1 MRKIFNKSEQVR
13 KILAVTP
20 FNRPPY
26 ALALKNSIA
35 IVNNNCV
42 ICKPT
47 ELTPRSTIKSAE
59 ILHYA
64 SLSVEI
70 FKILI
75 GWPNNIGDETVT
87 KHNIKTVI
95 FTGRLHLGK
104 IIAQKARITRA
115 AL

>member
-13 KILAVTP
+13 KISAVTP
-20 FNRPPY
+20 FNHPPNT
-26 ALALKNSIA
+26 LALKITIA
-35 IVNNNCV
+35 IVTKNCV

-59 ILHYA
+59 ILHHT

-75 GWPNNIGDETVT
+75 EWPNNIGDETVT
-87 KHNIKTVI
+87 KHNIRTVI

-104 IIAQKARITRA
+104 IIAQQDNCAKG
-115 AL
+115 